1 MDVSTPVENKDVLV
15 FSILQLLFMK
25 EIGKKRKK
33 LTQQQKLLLPPL
45 LQLPKPP
52 PLQVL
57 QKSDATVLQLFKRLK
72 FHLKC
77 MYTYLKKK

>member
-57 QKSDATVLQLFKRLK
+57 QKSDATV
-72 FHLKC
+72 
-77 MYTYLKKK
+77 